1 VALHNGCF
9 SATASGAEG
18 LERLEYVRI
27 GDRWRGGSKCGGE
40 ESRVREQVNL
50 TLGGMDGG
58 ERISADI
65 HVRHVKRDGEPKRN
79 TSVHIKYLWCVKVIV
94 VCFVSDVRF
103 AVTAVLFNHLKFQSF
118 DIVRCLRVTRGR
130 DTDVLMEVRC
140 SNAYGNTGTDDI
152 RVQKPT
158 RGSVCLRASHNA
170 YSWEVQFCALSTY
183 KISRKNV
190 KLRCT
195 CRVNNA
201 TLGYVSLPWTT
212 DEFIW
217 SGIVIMEIVQF
228 YLHDKCVDGYRDW
241 WRCVNVLCK

>member
-18 LERLEYVRI
+18 LEKLEYVRI
-27 GDRWRGGSKCGGE
+27 GDRWRGGSKCRGE
-40 ESRVREQVNL
+40 ESRVREQVDL

-79 TSVHIKYLWCVKVIV
+79 TSVQRKYLLCVKAIV
-94 VCFVSDVRF
+94 VCFVTDRRDV
-103 AVTAVLFNHLKFQSF
+103 VTAVFLKYSKFQSF

-140 SNAYGNTGTDDI
+140 FNVYGNTGTDDI
-152 RVQKPT
+152 RFQKPM
-158 RGSVCLRASHNA
+158 RESVCLRASHNA
-170 YSWEVQFCALSTY
+170 YSWEAQSCALSTY
-183 KISRKNV
+183 KISRKSV
-190 KLRCT
+190 KIRCT
-195 CRVNNA
+195 CRDNNA
-201 TLGYVSLPWTT
+201 TLWYVSLLWTT

-217 SGIVIMEIVQF
+217 SVTVIMEIVHF
-228 YLHDKCVDGYRDW
+228 YLHDKCADGYRDW
-241 WRCVNVLCK
+241 WRYVNV